1 MSRLPDLT
9 DLEQAVSARAGKQD
23 GNEIKFLCP
32 AHDDTNP
39 SAFYNIEKGVW
50 HCKSC
55 GTSGGYIDLAKR
67 LDVELPKLPK
77 PARFKT
83 IATYDYHDQEGNV
96 LFHVDRLENGLEKKF
111 SQRLAGAK
119 RAGLKGKRFDVIY
132 NLPAVLKA
140 IASNLWVFPIEGEK
154 DVETLRELGFV
165 ATCNPMGAGKWH
177 VGVIKGGKD
186 YSKWLENGCL
196 VLIPDNDD
204 AGREHILKMA
214 ETLRNIQSLRVVFL
228 PNLPEKGDITDWI
241 NMGHTAEELK
251 ELVEKA
257 PQWTPESK
265 QSPSEFVA
273 EMLRSAGWEQGE
285 KLKENKQTKREINE
299 EIFAAKLAEIEGIGL
314 PLIKVNEKHLKS
326 LTDEA
331 LKVIGQANNPP
342 ALFTR
347 GGLMVRVKQN
357 SEVVVMN
364 RIGLSDY
371 LDRNAYFAR
380 VSKPTD
386 KTEGRITPVRVPSD
400 LAPNILEL
408 ANTDDPPTPQLDT
421 ISTVPIFTKDKTLL
435 KTEGYHAMYNTLLR
449 IGGLRKIRAD
459 IPIREAKSLIEDEVL
474 TDFPLKGKYS
484 LAHVYSMFL
493 LPFIRHII
501 TSATP
506 LHMIEANAL
515 GSGKGML
522 CNVIAHI
529 FTGKEVPV
537 MTLEGNNEEE
547 LAKRITAL
555 LLEGA
560 NLVLFDNV
568 NELKGEVLAG
578 LLTAKV
584 WRSRKLGASQM
595 RDLPNDTMWLATGNN
610 INVVGDIKR
619 RVLPIRLDA
628 GMEKPFERTG
638 FKHNPLIEWVIE
650 NRSLLISACLSII
663 QYAIDKGY
671 YTPNLKRALGSY
683 ESYTNI
689 MGWILEC
696 AEIEGFLEGLDELHD
711 VSDPEADEWKAVCK
725 LWWAV
730 HGGLPITTNDFLKI
744 CKESDLLLNLWG
756 GRTDLSAQ
764 KRIAIALRKS
774 RDRVIGDFTVRL
786 LGTNSHTNKV
796 EFKLEQK
803 TEKVEKNF

>member
-1 MSRLPDLT
+1 MMAKNAQEIPADFFEE
-9 DLEQAVSARAGKQD
+9 LEQAVMTRAGKQE
-23 GNEIKFLCP
+23 GKEIKFLCP

-39 SAFYNIEKGVW
+39 SAFYNTEKKVW
-50 HCKSC
+50 HCKAC
-55 GTSGGYIDLAKR
+55 GASGGYIDLAKH
-67 LDVELPKLPK
+67 LDIELPKLPK
-77 PARFKT
+77 PQRFRT
-83 IATYDYHDQEGNV
+83 VATYDYHNQEGNI
-96 LFHVDRLENGLEKKF
+96 LFHVDRLENGLEKRF
-111 SQRLAGAK
+111 AQRLAGEK
-119 RAGLKGKRFDVIY
+119 KAGLKGKKFDVIY
-132 NLPAVLKA
+132 NLPEVLKA
-140 IASNLWVFPIEGEK
+140 IASNLLVFPVEGEK
-154 DVETLRELGFV
+154 DVETLRELRFV

-177 VGVIKGGKD
+177 VGVIRGGKD
-186 YSKWLENGCL
+186 YSKWLENSCL

-204 AGREHILKMA
+204 AGKEHILKIA
-214 ETLRNIQSLRVVFL
+214 ETLRNIKNLRVVFL

-257 PQWTPESK
+257 PQWTPEK
-265 QSPSEFVA
+265 TQSPSEFVV
-273 EMLRSAGWEQGE
+273 ERLKSVGWDQGE
-285 KLKENKQTKREINE
+285 KGKVKENKKTKREINE
-299 EIFAAKLAEIEGIGL
+299 EVFAEKLAEIEEIGL
-314 PLIKVNEKHLKS
+314 PLIKVNEKHLKG
-326 LTDEA
+326 LTDES
-331 LKVIGQANNPP
+331 LEVIGQTNNPP
-342 ALFTR
+342 TLFTR
-347 GGLMVRVKQN
+347 AGLMVRVKQN

-364 RIGLSDY
+364 RIGLADY

-386 KTEGRITPVRVPSD
+386 KTEGRITPVRVPND

-408 ANTDDPPTPQLDT
+408 ANTDNPPTPQLDT
-421 ISTVPIFTKDKTLL
+421 ISTVPVFTKDKTLL

-449 IGGLRKIRAD
+449 LGGLKRIRSD

-474 TDFPLKGKYS
+474 VDFPLKGKYS
-484 LAHVYSMFL
+484 LAHVYSMLL
-493 LPFIRHII
+493 LPFIRHMI

-506 LHMIEANAL
+506 LHIIEANAL

-522 CNVIAHI
+522 CNIVAHI
-529 FTGKEVPV
+529 FTGKEVPI

-619 RVLPIRLDA
+619 RVIQIRLDA

-663 QYAIDKGY
+663 QHAIDKGY

-689 MGWILEC
+689 KGT
-696 AEIEGFLEGLDELHD
+696 
-711 VSDPEADEWKAVCK
+711 
-725 LWWAV
+725 V
-730 HGGLPITTNDFLKI
+730 HI
-744 CKESDLLLNLWG
+744 CP
-756 GRTDLSAQ
+756 
-764 KRIAIALRKS
+764 
-774 RDRVIGDFTVRL
+774 
-786 LGTNSHTNKV
+786 
-796 EFKLEQK
+796 
-803 TEKVEKNF
+803 